1 MVAGMDETTAQV
13 AQVRGGDVA
22 GVVEETAEFEFTP
35 LTPSEE
41 VDAQDQILI
50 VGMHPCR

>member
-1 MVAGMDETTAQV
+1 MVDMDETTTHVEQG
-13 AQVRGGDVA
+13 RGNDA
-22 GVVEETAEFEFTP
+22 KSVVDETAEFEFTP